1 MLIYVS
7 ARGQV
12 PASGDGLP
20 VVIDSPPA
28 AAEVYV
34 TVSYSPL
41 VYAQPAPPAGVEA
54 IPEAAGWLGPREL
67 AALARDPHTS
77 AETRQLVA
85 WSLRA
90 IGLLRYR
97 REFRFHPR
105 TGQELEFGAG
115 GIAGRAPGQDTQT
128 VYPRLDPAVIGMVHH
143 SEKEE
148 ILVARNRMRP
158 GYFSLIAGYVDVGE
172 SLEHTF
178 EREVWEETGRRVH
191 KITYWGSQPWPAS
204 GSLMVGFSATAA
216 HPDPDPAAAT
226 DGELAEIRWV
236 GRDQLLSLPLAA
248 PGSIAHTMM
257 MEWYARGTRR

>member
-12 PASGDGLP
+12 PASGDGVP
-20 VVIDSPPA
+20 VVSDAPPA
-28 AAEVYV
+28 AADVTV

-41 VYAQPAPPAGVEA
+41 VYAQPAPPAGVET
-54 IPEAAGWLGPREL
+54 IPGAVGWLGPREL
-67 AALARDPHTS
+67 AALARNREIDQEVRRDIQW
-77 AETRQLVA
+77 A
-85 WSLRA
+85 LRA

-105 TGQELEFGAG
+105 SGQELEFGAG
-115 GIAGRAPGQDTQT
+115 GIAGRAPGEDTQT

-143 SEKEE
+143 PLKEE
-148 ILVARNRMRP
+148 VLLARNRLRP

-172 SLEHTF
+172 SLEHAF
-178 EREVWEETGRRVH
+178 EREAWEETGRRLH

-216 HPDPDPAAAT
+216 HPEPDPAAAT
-226 DGELAEIRWV
+226 DEELAEIRWV